1 MRKKPELAISQ
12 SPFDNFPPDPL
23 PLLVTMDRTEVV
35 DGDPRFQSVLLS
47 LSDRVDAI
55 NTKIHQENVKKNIKE
70 GKGETLTLST

>member
-1 MRKKPELAISQ
+1 
-12 SPFDNFPPDPL
+12 
-23 PLLVTMDRTEVV
+23 MDRTEVV